1 MVNNREDIEE
11 CFLKCPTETRQSF
24 MAALQMVYDEV
35 FEINPYDDCV
45 YILNSRYDTAMCGIT
60 VCYSDFFGEYVDAMV
75 YLYDCDEFIS
85 DFEPE
90 ALRKFA
96 ESEDMK
102 QEKKFV
108 RL

>member
-1 MVNNREDIEE
+1 
-11 CFLKCPTETRQSF
+11 
-24 MAALQMVYDEV
+24 
-35 FEINPYDDCV
+35 
-45 YILNSRYDTAMCGIT
+45 
-60 VCYSDFFGEYVDAMV
+60 MV
-75 YLYDCDEFIS
+75 YLYDCEEFIS

-108 RL
+108 RLRTDTNKKALTDNNLIFILFSTSKIKILVGSLKISELPGS